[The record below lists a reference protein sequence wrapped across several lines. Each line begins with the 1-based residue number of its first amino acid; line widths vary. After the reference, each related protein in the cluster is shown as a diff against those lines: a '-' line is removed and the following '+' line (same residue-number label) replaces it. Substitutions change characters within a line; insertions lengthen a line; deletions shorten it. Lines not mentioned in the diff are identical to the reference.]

1 MKERNSIRQRARL
14 LKLLSHPARLRILD
28 ELRRD
33 EACVCHL
40 QAVLNR
46 RQPYISQQ
54 LRALRDA
61 GVVRSRREGTFLYY
75 RLTDPGLVR
84 ILDVILG
91 PAGQP
96 RHPSTCTC
104 PECESVNSAEDTDPM
119 DSADSHVGRYSLM
132 EEQDVSSR

>member
-1 MKERNSIRQRARL
+1 MKEGDSIQQRARL

-54 LRALRDA
+54 LHALREA
-61 GVVRSRREGTFLYY
+61 GLVESRREGTFLYY

-96 RHPSTCTC
+96 RHPPACTC
-104 PECESVNSAEDTDPM
+104 PEC
-119 DSADSHVGRYSLM
+119 DSLNV
-132 EEQDVSSR
+132 EEKA